1 LSGFLAAQAIT
12 AAEARPMALNHVTLD
27 DKYDLAKSRVFVTG
41 FQAIVRLCLM
51 QKELDRRAG
60 LNTAGY
66 VTGYRGSP
74 LGTLDQQFIRAKRVL
89 DQYDVRFQAGLNE
102 DIAATA
108 LWGSQQAEL
117 RGEGKFDGVFGLWYG
132 KGPGVDRTG
141 DVFRHANFA
150 GTSKHG
156 GVLALMGDDH
166 TAESSTTAHQSE
178 YHFIDVMIPILNP
191 AGVQEILDYGLY
203 GWAMSRFCGT
213 WVALKSMHET
223 VESTAVIDGSLERV
237 NIVTPQDFV
246 MPEGGLNILLR
257 DTILGQ
263 EARLHDY
270 KRDAMLAFV
279 RANKLNKYIT
289 SGGRKPKI
297 GVITVGKSYLDVR
310 QALDE
315 LGIDE
320 VKCND
325 LGLRLYKIACPWPIS
340 RADLEQFA
348 NGLELIIVVEEK
360 RSLIEVQVRE
370 ELYGI
375 ANQPVCIG
383 KKDEQGNWLF
393 PVKGALDPNEVA
405 ICIGERI
412 LQRVGPNEEIASR
425 VGRLKEAQRILAETQ
440 DVAVRIPYF
449 CSGCPHNTSTVVPE
463 GMRAYAGIG
472 CHYMAQ
478 WMDRSTLGYT
488 QMGGEGANWIG
499 EAPFSKRPHVFQNLG
514 DGTYNHS
521 GYMAIRGA
529 IAAGVNIT
537 YKILFNDAVAMT
549 GGQPNDGGL
558 TVPQIARQV
567 AAEGAKRV
575 VVVTDEPWKYPRR
588 EDWPKGL
595 TIHHR
600 DELIP
605 VQEELA
611 KIPGVT
617 VLIYDQTCAAE
628 KRRRRKRGRF
638 PDPDKR
644 VIINELV
651 CEGCGDCGVK
661 SNCVSVQPLE
671 TEWGRKRTIDQSSC
685 NKDFSCVKGFCPSF
699 VTVHGAKLKQGKGV
713 AADHALAPLP
723 DPRLPAIRKTYD
735 IIVTGVGGTGIVTI
749 GGILGMAAHLEGKGV
764 GVLDMAGLAQKGGA
778 VYSHMRIA
786 ERAEDIH
793 AIRIAA
799 GAADHVLGGDMVVAG
814 HKKVLAAVKH
824 GVTEMV
830 INLAEFLPGDFTRN
844 ADFSLPTERL
854 KRAIIADAGREK
866 THFIDATRIAI
877 ALFGNSVGA
886 NIFLVGYAYQLGAI
900 PLSADSIERA
910 IELNGEAVEMNKAAF
925 HWGRCA
931 AVEPAAV
938 EALAKPAPEA
948 ASDARRLSE
957 SLDEMVARRV
967 AFLTA
972 YQSAAYAARYRRWV
986 EKVKAAEAARAPG
999 KTGLADAVARY
1010 LFKLMAYKDEYEVAR
1025 LYADDS
1031 FLKEVNNELGGD
1043 NLRFHVHLAPP
1054 LLARKDK
1061 ATGEPKKMTF
1071 GPWIFPLFR
1080 LLAKFKFLRGT
1091 ALDPFG
1097 YSLERKTE
1105 RALVQDYERMLE
1117 EILAKLD
1124 GENHAVAVGLAAIPE
1139 KIRGFGHVK
1148 LRHLKA
1154 AKADEAALLEQF
1166 RAGPAPLLKAAE

>member
-1 LSGFLAAQAIT
+1 
-12 AAEARPMALNHVTLD
+12 MALKTVTLD
-27 DKYDLAKSRVFVTG
+27 DKYDLTKSRIFVTG
-41 FQAIVRLCLM
+41 FQALVRLCLM
-51 QKELDRRAG
+51 QKERDRRAG
-60 LNTAGY
+60 LHTAGY

-74 LGTLDQQFIRAKRVL
+74 LGTLDQQFLRAQSYL
-89 DQYDVRFQAGLNE
+89 DRYDVRFQAGLNE

-108 LWGSQQAEL
+108 LWGTQQAEL

-223 VESTAVIDGSLERV
+223 VESTAVIDGSLDRV
-237 NIVTPQDFV
+237 NIVIPDDFR
-246 MPEGGLNILLR
+246 MPEGGLNIRLR

-289 SGGRKPKI
+289 SGGRNPKI
-297 GVITVGKSYLDVR
+297 GVVTVGKSYLDVR

-315 LGIDE
+315 LGLDE
-320 VKCND
+320 VGCND
-325 LGLRLYKIACPWPIS
+325 LGIRLYKIGCPWPIS
-340 RADLEQFA
+340 RQDLKEFA
-348 NGLELIIVVEEK
+348 KDLELIIVVEEK

-370 ELYGI
+370 ELYGS

-383 KKDEQGNWLF
+383 KKDEGGNWLF

-412 LQRVGPNEEIASR
+412 LQRVGPNERIAAR
-425 VGRLKEAQRILAETQ
+425 VARLREAQRILTETQ
-440 DVAVRIPYF
+440 DVALRIPYF

-521 GYMAIRGA
+521 GYMAIRAA

-549 GGQPNDGGL
+549 GGQSNDGGL

-567 AAEGAKRV
+567 AAEGANRV
-575 VVVTDEPWKYPRR
+575 VVVTDEPWKYARS
-588 EDWPKGL
+588 EKWPAGL

-600 DELIP
+600 DELVA
-605 VQEELA
+605 VQTELA

-638 PDPDKR
+638 PDPDRR

-651 CEGCGDCGVK
+651 CEGCGDCGLK

-699 VTVHGAKLKQGKGV
+699 VTVHGAKLKRSALH
-713 AADHALAPLP
+713 AAARELPPLP
-723 DPRLPAIRKTYD
+723 EPKLPAIGQTYD
-735 IIVTGVGGTGIVTI
+735 IIVTGVGGTGVVTI
-749 GGILGMAAHLEGKGV
+749 GGILGMAAHLEDKGV

-786 ERAEDIH
+786 ARSEDIH

-799 GAADHVLGGDMVVAG
+799 GGADLVLGGDIVVAG
-814 HKKVLAAVKH
+814 NKKVLAAVKH
-824 GVTEMV
+824 GTTDMV
-830 INLAEFLPGDFTRN
+830 INTAEFLPGDFTRN

-854 KRAIIADAGREK
+854 KRAILADAGRDK
-866 THFIDATRIAI
+866 THFIDATRAAT
-877 ALFGNSVGA
+877 ALFGNSVPA

-900 PLSADSIERA
+900 PLSAAAIERA
-910 IELNGEAVEMNKAAF
+910 IELNGEAVEMNKSAF
-925 HWGRCA
+925 QWGRRA
-931 AVEPAAV
+931 VVEPAAL
-938 EALAKPAPEA
+938 ESLIRPAPQA
-948 ASDARRLSE
+948 ASDARRLSQSFE
-957 SLDEMVARRV
+957 EMVERRV
-967 AFLTA
+967 AYLTA
-972 YQSAAYAARYRRWV
+972 YQNSKYATRYRAWV
-986 EKVKAAEAARAPG
+986 EKAQAAEMAKVPG
-999 KTGLADAVARY
+999 KSGFSEAVARY
-1010 LFKLMAYKDEYEVAR
+1010 LFKLMTYKDEYEVAR
-1025 LYADDS
+1025 LYAGDS
-1031 FLKEVNNELGGD
+1031 FLKQVRGEFGGEK
-1043 NLRFHVHLAPP
+1043 LRLSVHLAPP
-1054 LLARKDK
+1054 LLARPDK
-1061 ATGEPKKMTF
+1061 FTGEPRKITF
-1071 GPWIFPLFR
+1071 GPWIFPVFK

-1091 ALDPFG
+1091 PFDPFG
-1097 YSLERKTE
+1097 YSTERKTE
-1105 RALVQDYERMLE
+1105 RALLCDYEAMLE
-1117 EILAKLD
+1117 EVLPKLD
-1124 GENHAVAVGLAAIPE
+1124 AANHHIAVGLAAIPD

-1148 LRHLKA
+1148 RRHLKA
-1154 AKADEAALLEQF
+1154 AKADEAALFDQW
-1166 RAGPAPLLKAAE
+1166 RADTAPLLKAAE